1 MVPWKPQKR
10 TPPGRDSAHV
20 VVTKFTIPVETAK
33 EIKQAAPIYGS
44 QGRALQV
51 ATEMLIRM
59 ENTPAPE
66 APPKRD
72 SPALVRV
79 SMRLHKRTHELIG
92 KLSKTKYNG
101 DPAQVI
107 QACMKVLR
115 MKRIKL

>member
-66 APPKRD
+66 PAKHN
-72 SPALVRV
+72 SPTLVRV

-92 KLSKTKYNG
+92 KLSKSKYNG

-115 MKRIKL
+115 AKRIKI